1 MGCCW
6 AESCAKITADLI
18 KQAFYRQLPFTAP
31 SHNRRNCSGKLSKF
45 TKPISYGNT
54 DGKDYF
60 VFTST
65 SLKSRPIVESLFIR
79 DQSEFESLWDEFI
92 KSIDSKNCTT
102 NLDCLKIDKVIYSSI
117 MSFSSCYDLWKPG
130 SRKTPGTLFEILLGS
145 ITAKFLPAYT
155 RTKFISLPKTGESV
169 STDIV
174 FDLNEKG
181 IVMPVK
187 ITTRERIVQP
197 YEHQKI
203 LDSVF
208 GQKALKRLLP

>member
-1 MGCCW
+1 
-6 AESCAKITADLI
+6 
-18 KQAFYRQLPFTAP
+18 
-31 SHNRRNCSGKLSKF
+31 
-45 TKPISYGNT
+45 
-54 DGKDYF
+54 
-60 VFTST
+60 
-65 SLKSRPIVESLFIR
+65 
-79 DQSEFESLWDEFI
+79 
-92 KSIDSKNCTT
+92 
-102 NLDCLKIDKVIYSSI
+102 

-145 ITAKFLPAYT
+145 ITAKFLTAYT